1 MKRLE
6 VIASFISPYKILA
19 DVGCDHGFLIKIA
32 FEKGLIK
39 KAYAID
45 NKFGP
50 LGQAMSNLED
60 YPNVE
65 FMLQDGLSK
74 LGKDCDVVVIA
85 GMGGFLVNDI
95 INKGFQNLKNV
106 KRIIVEANKDSDKVR
121 LNMYNHGYKIASETC
136 LVEDSKYYEI
146 DCFEK
151 NDSEIYSSDE
161 LFFGPILMREKPAEF
176 VNKWL
181 TELEKLKSIKQK
193 KDFVKRIEGVFK

>member
-6 VIASFISPYKILA
+6 MIASFISPYKVLA

-45 NKFGP
+45 NKLGP
-50 LGQAMSNLED
+50 LGQAMANLED

-85 GMGGFLVNDI
+85 GMGGILINEI
-95 INKGFQNLKNV
+95 INKGFNNLKNV
-106 KRIIVEANKDSDKVR
+106 KRVIVEANKDSDKVR
-121 LNMYNHGYKIASETC
+121 LNMYNHGYKIVKEAC
-136 LVEDSKYYEI
+136 LIDDNKYYEI
-146 DCFEK
+146 DCFER
-151 NDSEIYSSDE
+151 NDCEIYSSDE
-161 LFFGPILMREKPAEF
+161 LFFGPILLREKPDEF
-176 VNKWL
+176 KNYWL
-181 TELEKLKSIKQK
+181 EKKEKLKTISQK
-193 KDFVKRIEGVFK
+193 KDYVRRIEELFK

>member
-6 VIASFISPYKILA
+6 AIASFISPYKILA

-32 FEKGLIK
+32 FEQGLIK

-74 LGKDCDVVVIA
+74 LNKDCDVVVIA
-85 GMGGFLVNDI
+85 GMGGFLVNEI

-121 LNMYNHGYKIASETC
+121 LNMYNHGYKIVEETC
-136 LVEDSKYYEI
+136 LVEDNKYYEI
-146 DCFEK
+146 DCFER
-151 NDSEIYSSDE
+151 NDCEIYSSDE
-161 LFFGPILMREKPAEF
+161 LFFGPILIKEKPIEF
-176 VNKWL
+176 VNKWQY
-181 TELEKLKSIKQK
+181 ELDKLKPIKQK
-193 KDFVKRIEGVFK
+193 KEFVKRIEGIFK

>member
-6 VIASFISPYKILA
+6 MIASFISPYKVLA

-45 NKFGP
+45 NKLGP
-50 LGQAMSNLED
+50 LGQAMANLED

-85 GMGGFLVNDI
+85 GMGGILVNEI
-95 INKGFQNLKNV
+95 INKGFNNLKNV
-106 KRIIVEANKDSDKVR
+106 KRVIVEANKDSDKVR
-121 LNMYNHGYKIASETC
+121 LNMYNHGYKIVKEAC
-136 LVEDSKYYEI
+136 LIEDNKYYEI
-146 DCFEK
+146 DCFER
-151 NDSEIYSSDE
+151 NDCEIYSSDE
-161 LFFGPILMREKPAEF
+161 LFFGPILLREKPDEF
-176 VNKWL
+176 KNYWL
-181 TELEKLKSIKQK
+181 EKKEKLKLISQK
-193 KDFVKRIEGVFK
+193 KDYVRRIEELFK